1 VQHRIKRKIQEE
13 CETKEIKGGGGGGG
27 GELKQREV
35 KN

>member
-27 GELKQREV
+27 ELKQREI

>member
-13 CETKEIKGGGGGGG
+13 CEEIKGGGG
-27 GELKQREV
+27 ELNQREV

>member
-13 CETKEIKGGGGGGG
+13 CETKEIKGGGGGG
-27 GELKQREV
+27 ELKQREI